1 MVSNDVTS
9 TNKLDLVI
17 SFLEKTNKN
26 IITITIFTTYEFM
39 SIIIYYIILKKLRFF
54 CKNYLNKNNYRKN

>member
-1 MVSNDVTS
+1 MVSNDVTN
-9 TNKLDLVI
+9 TNKFDLVI
-17 SFLEKTNKN
+17 FFLEKTNKN

-54 CKNYLNKNNYRKN
+54 SKNYLNKNNNRKN